1 MKIFKTFL
9 LVILAFALTSCSG
22 GGGGGGSDNPYAYLD
37 SYPLSGAVGNYTIA
51 GNSSR
56 KVSLSNTQGTVTNV
70 VFHFNNG
77 TSLYGEIPSAIVPQ
91 QGMGMM
97 TITTGTYTVT
107 FSTGTISGTISL
119 TVSDNDITITSG
131 TLAASG
137 SGKID
142 GSLIA
147 RIKLESRNFTRKDL
161 VQDTG
166 NHWEEKKLIY
176 VGDELWIYSNNT
188 ARIIRDGRPAY
199 HGPGWGPDEG
209 SILLSQFSN
218 SNLNVAGTSLEVDSL
233 IEGIPSW
240 FQPVGTCSYT
250 SIMTATSSGNGTMTY
265 NRSDSNTE
273 CMKGIDGSYY
283 STTYTETW
291 KILN

>member
-56 KVSLSNTQGTVTNV
+56 EVSLAPLNERTGVT
-70 VFHFNNG
+70 FYFNNG
-77 TSLYGEIPSAIVPQ
+77 TSLYGEIPSVINPPD
-91 QGMGMM
+91 
-97 TITTGTYTVT
+97 TNWEITTGTYTVT
-107 FSTGTISGTISL
+107 FSTGTISL

-137 SGKID
+137 SGKIE

-188 ARIIRDGRPAY
+188 ARIIRDGKPAY
-199 HGPGWGPDEG
+199 YEYGCGPDVGE
-209 SILLSQFSN
+209 ILLSQFSN
-218 SNLNVAGTSLEVDSL
+218 SNLNVAGTSLEVDSRR
-233 IEGIPSW
+233 G
-240 FQPVGTCSYT
+240 VSYT